1 MSDYGLNHLGQ
12 TSNISTLLFAQDIL
26 VLLLEAK
33 SSQQAAAQP
42 FAQRHCCLP
51 YHISDVSLLS
61 LPIIKP
67 GLRPSSKLLFGDKS
81 ILQSRGDYSGPDGH
95 LPHCNRPPFP
105 CLLVTIYPLTDV
117 EQHQTR

>member
-42 FAQRHCCLP
+42 FAQRLP

-61 LPIIKP
+61 L
-67 GLRPSSKLLFGDKS
+67 LSSSL
-81 ILQSRGDYSGPDGH
+81 DYGH
-95 LPHCNRPPFP
+95 LLNYFLETNLFFNLGVITVGQMAI
-105 CLLVTIYPLTDV
+105 CLTVIAPLSLVSL
-117 EQHQTR
+117 

>member
-1 MSDYGLNHLGQ
+1 MSHYGLNHLGQ

-42 FAQRHCCLP
+42 FAQRHRCLP

-61 LPIIKP
+61 L
-67 GLRPSSKLLFGDKS
+67 LSSSL
-81 ILQSRGDYSGPDGH
+81 DYGH
-95 LPHCNRPPFP
+95 LLNYFLETNLFFNLGVITVGQMAI
-105 CLLVTIYPLTDV
+105 CLTVIAPLSLVSL
-117 EQHQTR
+117 